1 MLGVEKTSA
10 SLPKSNS
17 AKALPKNSF
26 DSLPGSVIS
35 EFKKCG
41 KPNCKCQRGDL
52 HGPYYYRF
60 YRVEG
65 KLRREYVRKERL
77 RAVQSQIQEFRTFN
91 QSIKAGNALRKR
103 AMKLLKE
110 YERLWKP

>member
-1 MLGVEKTSA
+1 
-10 SLPKSNS
+10 
-17 AKALPKNSF
+17 
-26 DSLPGSVIS
+26 LPGSVIS

-41 KPNCKCQRGDL
+41 KPNCKCQRGEL

-65 KLRREYVRKERL
+65 KLRREYVSKSRL
-77 RAVQSQIQEFRTFN
+77 QGVNEQIKAYRGFQRDV
-91 QSIKAGNALRKR
+91 KAGNALRKR